1 MTVFL
6 AILKIIGI
14 ILLVLLCI
22 LIGLLLII
30 LFVPVRYEAEIVSKE
45 KVRVKVLVT
54 WLLHLVRF
62 YLDYQNELSMKLYV
76 LFFPVVFDRKKPKK
90 EEDETKKD
98 ETENHADSAGADNVS
113 VRSENTESDQN
124 HTDDA
129 ALESEKPDTKRKE
142 KKETKLKKENPVR
155 RLKRIFASILDKLKH
170 INETVK
176 KGKSMMEDPHNKA
189 ALSHIKDEA
198 FFLLK
203 RICPK
208 KLKVDL
214 SYSTGSPDTT
224 AKVFGI
230 LAMFPIGY
238 QNRWKIYPDF
248 EADSFYARGT
258 VYLKGKIYAYQIML
272 AALRLVFDKN
282 CRRFIKKIKN

>member
-30 LFVPVRYEAEIVSKE
+30 LFVPVRYEAEIVSEE
-45 KVRVKVLVT
+45 KVRAKVWVT

-76 LFFPVVFDRKKPKK
+76 LLFTVAFGRKKPKK
-90 EEDETKKD
+90 EKD
-98 ETENHADSAGADNVS
+98 ETENHADSAGVDTVL
-113 VRSENTESDQN
+113 VRSESKVSDQN
-124 HTDDA
+124 HTGDT
-129 ALESEKPDTKRKE
+129 ALEREKTDTKRKE
-142 KKETKLKKENPVR
+142 KKETKLRKENPIR

-176 KGKSMMEDPHNKA
+176 KGKTMMEDPHNKA
-189 ALSHIKDEA
+189 ALSHIKDEV

-224 AKVFGI
+224 ANVFGI

-258 VYLKGKIYAYQIML
+258 VYLKGKIYAYQIVL

-282 CRRFIKKIKN
+282 CRRFIKKIKM